1 MRNEYYTIISRDEF
15 ISLYKFGNINI
26 NTNFIILNS
35 DNRVNEIIKL
45 LNYMPFSQDEDYL
58 ILKFKDD
65 DCLVGECFNEIK
77 TIFNLK
83 IKKIKDVYTLS
94 EKAQYFYKTKFNKR
108 INFQIIPYKNILI
121 EVTNFSAIKD
131 MNLGIDILFEEY
143 NLGNK
148 EKIEFELGDDL
159 KESFLTIDSYLET
172 NFKNIY
178 LDILFYKRENKFEK
192 EDVGYILDL
201 IIVTILKERKYEII
215 NKFKQGELKLN
226 NSPTYNNIINS
237 NKNTLFEYIDFIK
250 KSDDE
255 NIKKF
260 LDKIN
265 ISILISGAIFLKI
278 KYLLINK
285 NAKYKYEINKTI
297 ADFKDLYFNEVS
309 ISLYLIGLVFGYKGL
324 YDDYYNFIN
333 LDIFIKEK
341 TSFNNNV
348 KANKIEKI
356 DIRNLIEEK
365 NSLNNGKDI
374 SFLNFTD
381 IEIIKMSLSALKELA
396 KKRGFRKGLS
406 KFRSND
412 EDKLKLYK
420 EIKEYKDVFIN

>member
-178 LDILFYKRENKFEK
+178 LDILFYKRENKFVK

>member
-237 NKNTLFEYIDFIK
+237 NKNTLFEYVDFIK

>member
-148 EKIEFELGDDL
+148 END
-159 KESFLTIDSYLET
+159 
-172 NFKNIY
+172 
-178 LDILFYKRENKFEK
+178 KRPTKRKF
-192 EDVGYILDL
+192 
-201 IIVTILKERKYEII
+201 
-215 NKFKQGELKLN
+215 
-226 NSPTYNNIINS
+226 
-237 NKNTLFEYIDFIK
+237 
-250 KSDDE
+250 
-255 NIKKF
+255 
-260 LDKIN
+260 
-265 ISILISGAIFLKI
+265 
-278 KYLLINK
+278 
-285 NAKYKYEINKTI
+285 
-297 ADFKDLYFNEVS
+297 
-309 ISLYLIGLVFGYKGL
+309 
-324 YDDYYNFIN
+324 
-333 LDIFIKEK
+333 
-341 TSFNNNV
+341 
-348 KANKIEKI
+348 
-356 DIRNLIEEK
+356 
-365 NSLNNGKDI
+365 
-374 SFLNFTD
+374 
-381 IEIIKMSLSALKELA
+381 
-396 KKRGFRKGLS
+396 
-406 KFRSND
+406 
-412 EDKLKLYK
+412 
-420 EIKEYKDVFIN
+420 

>member
-131 MNLGIDILFEEY
+131 MNLGIYIIFQEY
-143 NLGNK
+143 KLAIK